1 MTQSITLVV
10 DGSGVVQALR
20 GARVHLLANQSIPNA
35 TATALAWQAVDRD
48 TGGVFNPATPTR
60 LLCPD
65 TGKVL
70 LRGSVAW
77 QVDTASPRSVTMRM
91 NGAVVR
97 GLGWQRVQGA
107 DQGAALAVCSSLI
120 DVQAGDFF
128 ELVVEH
134 EAAGGVALDVLTHAA
149 TWFELQYAEGVKGA
163 TGDVGPAGAAG
174 AAGPQ
179 GLQGPAGPQGPA
191 GAVGPAG
198 AQGPAGLQG
207 PAGVPG
213 PQGAPGA
220 MGPAGPM
227 GMPGPAGATGAPGP
241 QGPAGPA
248 GPQGIPGTQD
258 DSILVASLM
267 NQGQAG
273 VNTYYASAFV
283 MRDGSLRIGGMST
296 SGVLGLGDYQPA
308 VSAPVVVSA
317 LDSLMGP
324 IQSVHF
330 CLDGAHALTQAGEVW
345 GWGYNSHGQVGNGT
359 SSLQYT
365 PQRVM
370 FPMATQPRIIKLVS
384 TQNGSADSALAW
396 YALDD
401 QGVVWS
407 WGYNGY
413 GQLALGDFS
422 SRMSPVAT
430 ILSNVTQLEAACGTY
445 GSVYAVTATGEA
457 WAAGYS
463 GYGQTGLGT
472 ANQALWRRV
481 NLPGPCAKVRSTGSQ
496 TGDGSAAPGHTLW
509 LLADGRV
516 FAAGYNGYGQIG
528 NGTGSSVT
536 SDPVAIAGLSNIVDV
551 WAVGGFYGSSFA
563 SRSDGAFF
571 AWGRNNQGQLGLG
584 DSNDRLIPVQSPR
597 SNIVAVAGGS
607 HNNHTHTVLLDSSG
621 RAYASGYSGYGQCGV
636 GTSGTVLIHKLMA
649 LPTGV
654 QGTLTQIGVMGYTST
669 TGTQLLDAR
678 GRVWACGYSGSWM
691 LGIGETNPGYLTM
704 PARVRF

>member
-20 GARVHLLANQSIPNA
+20 GARVHLVANQSIPNA
-35 TATALAWQAVDRD
+35 TATVIGWQAVDRD
-48 TGGVFNPATPTR
+48 TGGIFNMAAPTR
-60 LLCPD
+60 LQCPD

-70 LRGSVAW
+70 LRASVAW
-77 QVDTASPRSVTMRM
+77 QLDAASPRSVTMHM
-91 NGAVVR
+91 NGAPVR

-107 DQGAALAVCSSLI
+107 DQGAALAVCSSLV
-120 DVQAGDFF
+120 DVQAGDYF

-134 EAAGGVALDVLTHAA
+134 EAGGGVPLDVLSHVA

-163 TGDVGPAGAAG
+163 TGDMGPAGAP
-174 AAGPQ
+174 GPQ
-179 GLQGPAGPQGPA
+179 GLQGPAGAQGPA
-191 GAVGPAG
+191 GPAGPAG
-198 AQGPAGLQG
+198 PQGLQG

-220 MGPAGPM
+220 SGAAGPPGPAGVSGPT
-227 GMPGPAGATGAPGP
+227 GPTGAAGPQGPAGATGP
-241 QGPAGPA
+241 QGL
-248 GPQGIPGTQD
+248 PGTQD

-267 NQGQAG
+267 NQGQPG
-273 VNTYYASAFV
+273 VNTYYATTFV
-283 MRDGSLRIGGMST
+283 MRDGTLRVGGAST
-296 SGVLGLGDYQPA
+296 NGVLGLGDHQPS
-308 VSAPVVVSA
+308 VSAPMAMSA
-317 LDSLMGP
+317 TDSLLGP

-330 CLDGAHALTQAGEVW
+330 CFDGAHVLTQAGEVW
-345 GWGYNSHGQVGNGT
+345 GWGYNGHGQVGNGT
-359 SSLQYT
+359 TSVQYT

-370 FPMATQPRIIKLVS
+370 FPVATQPRIIKLVS

-413 GQLALGDFS
+413 GQLALGDYG
-422 SRMSPVAT
+422 SRTSPVAT

-445 GSVYAVTATGEA
+445 GSAYAVTATGEA
-457 WAAGYS
+457 WSAGYS

-472 ANQALWRRV
+472 ASQTLWRRV
-481 NLPGPCAKVRSTGSQ
+481 NLPGPCVKIRSTGSQ
-496 TGDGSAAPGHTLW
+496 TGDGSAAPGHTMW

-536 SDPVAIAGLSNIVDV
+536 SDPVAVSGLSGVVDI

-571 AWGRNNQGQLGLG
+571 VWGHNNQGQLGLG
-584 DSNDRLIPVQSPR
+584 DTNDRQVPVQSPR

-607 HNNHTHTVLLDSSG
+607 HNNYTHTVLLDSSG
-621 RAYASGYSGYGQCGV
+621 RAYAAGYGAFGQCGV
-636 GTSGTVLIHKLMA
+636 GISGTVLIHKQMS
-649 LPTGV
+649 LPPGV
-654 QGTLTQIGVMGYTST
+654 QGTLTQIGVMGYSNT

-678 GRVWACGYSGSWM
+678 GRVWACGYNGGWM
-691 LGIGETNPGYLTM
+691 LGVGESNPSYLPL